1 MNKKCENLN
10 GESYVDSE
18 GKSYAK
24 IKTIWGLFNWAIVKY
39 PQVTQLSDM
48 SDNPSL
54 VKTYG
59 LEQLALRVNTAM
71 SPK

>member
-1 MNKKCENLN
+1 MNKGKNSY
-10 GESYVDSE
+10 GESYIDSN
-18 GKSYAK
+18 GCDYAK
-24 IKTIWGLFNWAIVKY
+24 INNIWGLFNWAIVKY